1 MQQSYEVVGRPPG
14 PRRRLVVVPFLL
26 AAGVLAAG
34 FLGHGLTGLGGRA
47 PISAISV
54 APVAAEPVPVVP
66 PALAV
71 PGPPRVVECG
81 RMPAYA
87 CPAAVLAAR
96 EALGEVDAS
105 IDTAKAWPT
114 LICGDDL
121 DCPRALLARADPVGS
136 VTFALSDGRVVWV
149 NVLREPAP
157 TRLNETG
164 SRLVAQVIR
173 WFNAAT
179 PPG

>member
-1 MQQSYEVVGRPPG
+1 VQQSYEVVGRRPG
-14 PRRRLVVVPFLL
+14 ARRRVVVVPFLL
-26 AAGVLAAG
+26 AAVVLAAG
-34 FLGHGLTGLGGRA
+34 FLGNGLLGRA
-47 PISAISV
+47 PASV
-54 APVAAEPVPVVP
+54 ASVPVPVVP
-66 PALAV
+66 SALAF
-71 PGPPRVVECG
+71 PGLPSIVDCG
-81 RMPAYA
+81 RMPAYE

-105 IDTAKAWPT
+105 VDSARAWPT
-114 LICGDDL
+114 LLCGDDL

-136 VTFALSDGRVVWV
+136 VTFGLSDGRVVWV

-164 SRLVAQVIR
+164 DRLVAQVIR
-173 WFNAAT
+173 WFADT